1 MKKQLIALLTIP
13 VLALTSC
20 NSSKYSLEEV
30 LNFATEK
37 VNTFTNPE
45 SVYSKYSVVG
55 EGHVVEYDCDPTYS
69 KKTIMDINYSK
80 DEEGVY
86 SLLVSNNSLFL
97 RLPMIVESGSF
108 NTNVVVG
115 FEDSKEVYASAFDE
129 INAILSSTIDKS
141 GRINAEETED
151 GGIHFYTRR
160 CQFKQLN
167 LYNVD
172 STRAISVTSRF
183 DIDLYYNNYGL
194 LVKETVKSDN
204 RVSNAKDKTVAL
216 TANYTY
222 SN

>member
-115 FEDSKEVYASAFDE
+115 FEDSKEV
-129 INAILSSTIDKS
+129 
-141 GRINAEETED
+141 
-151 GGIHFYTRR
+151 
-160 CQFKQLN
+160 
-167 LYNVD
+167 
-172 STRAISVTSRF
+172 
-183 DIDLYYNNYGL
+183 
-194 LVKETVKSDN
+194 
-204 RVSNAKDKTVAL
+204 
-216 TANYTY
+216 
-222 SN
+222 